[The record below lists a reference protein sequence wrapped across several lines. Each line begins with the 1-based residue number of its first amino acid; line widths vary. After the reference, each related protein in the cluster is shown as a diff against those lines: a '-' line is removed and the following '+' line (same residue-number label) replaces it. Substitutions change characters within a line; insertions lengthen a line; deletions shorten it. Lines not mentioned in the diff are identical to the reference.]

1 VPSPA
6 VSPTPSPS
14 ATPKA
19 PTPLPPLRLPPTEP
33 TALEDGWVKILESDD
48 TSSRAWVEGEVAG
61 DDKLTINT
69 KNVRG
74 FELDLTRLRL
84 NWNRGVVLRLD
95 GYNSELTRKRWPR
108 LVFVRNASGAW
119 VVEGE

>member
-1 VPSPA
+1 M
-6 VSPTPSPS
+6 
-14 ATPKA
+14 
-19 PTPLPPLRLPPTEP
+19 
-33 TALEDGWVKILESDD
+33 
-48 TSSRAWVEGEVAG
+48 AG